1 MHLLRFSIDREG
13 FVFALIS
20 KGKKKVKEDK
30 KGEGKKGGYVEN
42 VGPNSGRVST
52 GQFPSSIDGPPSG
65 NENFVYRVL
74 ANYSADRR
82 VQTERGL
89 LSRILHAEKRWP
101 GREL

>member
-1 MHLLRFSIDREG
+1 M
-13 FVFALIS
+13 
-20 KGKKKVKEDK
+20 
-30 KGEGKKGGYVEN
+30 EN

-82 VQTERGL
+82 YKPKGGCCRGFYTRK
-89 LSRILHAEKRWP
+89 SA
-101 GREL
+101 GRAVNCNP